1 MVRPPATEIQS
12 YRYSN
17 RIVARRLTL
26 PLNRD
31 PRRQPPARRLRHPR
45 ACSRRPM
52 VYRCGTHRH
61 TSLHRRHREPAG
73 RSRLQLMNTATQLA
87 TN

>member
-61 TSLHRRHREPAG
+61 IAPPQTPRTGWSLTPTAYEHG
-73 RSRLQLMNTATQLA
+73 NTIGYQ
-87 TN
+87 